1 MFNHCTLLYA
11 ESDAELAR
19 QFQRRMEPHDID
31 AVLVASDMAGIT
43 ALSQHRVDL
52 IVANYRLNDGSGAAI
67 LRSAR
72 KTHPTLA
79 AMLLIEPDDLKHAG
93 PLLREERF
101 AYLVKDADGIYLEQ
115 LPFMAPGLVEQRQR
129 HAAQAGEDQAMQ
141 EEQALAQAAADS
153 NQNGL
158 AIFGP
163 DLRLKLCNARFLR
176 FFGHDDAMGAR
187 GTPMNDLLRLDDAAG
202 QMQRLLARQSFRF
215 EQDSHAGQ
223 THEVSGSRGA
233 DGGLVLTYTDIS
245 GRRQAERLNWQQANI
260 DGLTGLPGRALFMEL
275 LKHQVQ
281 RGSRCGYNGAA
292 LLFLDLDGFKQLNQQ
307 HGSAACDL
315 LLAEVARRL
324 VDSVRESDV
333 VGRMDGDQFGVM
345 VVDVNTSENVEIVA
359 GKLLAAISRPIALH
373 QVEIRLTASIGI
385 AFHPAEL
392 HSAADLVR
400 MVEESVS
407 HAKAAGKNR
416 YKFA

>member
-1 MFNHCTLLYA
+1 MSNHCTLLYA
-11 ESDAELAR
+11 ESDAEMAR

-72 KTHPTLA
+72 KTHPALA
-79 AMLLIEPDDLKHAG
+79 AMLLIEPEDLKHAG

-115 LPFMAPGLVEQRQR
+115 LPFMAPGLIGQRQQR
-129 HAAQAGEDQAMQ
+129 LAPDEQGQALQ
-141 EEQALAQAAADS
+141 EEQALALEAANS
-153 NQNGL
+153 NPNGL

-163 DLRLKLCNARFLR
+163 DLRLKLCNTRFLR
-176 FFGHDDAMGAR
+176 FFNHDDAMGAR
-187 GTPMNDLLRLDDAAG
+187 GTSMNALLHLDDGSG
-202 QMQRLLARQSFRF
+202 QMQRLLAQQSFRF
-215 EQDSHAGQ
+215 EQDSHDGH
-223 THEVSGSRGA
+223 THEVSGSRSA
-233 DGGLVLTYTDIS
+233 EGGLVLTYTDIS
-245 GRRQAERLNWQQANI
+245 SRQQAERLNWQQANI

-281 RGSRCGYNGAA
+281 RGSRCGYNGSA

-324 VDSVRESDV
+324 VDAVRESDV

-373 QVEIRLTASIGI
+373 QAEVRLTASIGI